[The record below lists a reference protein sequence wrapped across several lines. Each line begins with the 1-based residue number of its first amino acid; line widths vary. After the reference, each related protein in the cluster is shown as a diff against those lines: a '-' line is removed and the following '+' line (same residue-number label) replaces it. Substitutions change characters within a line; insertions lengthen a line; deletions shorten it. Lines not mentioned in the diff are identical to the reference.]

1 MANTRIIAT
10 IGPASRHIN
19 TLAALEKAGMSVA
32 RLNGSHN
39 TLDWHAETI
48 ALLRKTLP
56 DTPVLLDIP
65 GRKIR
70 TLQLKHE
77 PSFTKGQ
84 TLILTTDTSHNGE
97 EKVPVGYGRLH
108 ERLTVGDKVFADDGT
123 LSFQVVNI
131 IDRDIHLQADMDG
144 QLKSRKG
151 INVPG
156 IDLGQALITEKD
168 RDMIAFAKAH
178 QVDYIGISFVES
190 AAHINAIRA
199 LIGSDTPRI
208 VAKVENSGGIEH
220 LEEVIAAA
228 DVIMIDRGDLAVE
241 TSIDHVSL
249 YQKQILR
256 AASHAGKPTIVAT
269 ELLHSMIENPLPT
282 KAEVSD
288 ITNAVLDGAAAVML
302 SGETA
307 VGRYPLEAVA
317 RIASVAQLAEQHL
330 AHAPHSS
337 PPAQA
342 DDIRQAIGA
351 LTRALPISRV
361 VVFSR
366 TGYSVRI
373 AAMANI
379 GIPIVA
385 FGNDAATVRSWNM
398 LPGITGL
405 TLPRIDLT
413 QPATERLALNVLS
426 DNGLINRHDVL
437 LLVSAQQDNQ
447 HISGNILRTL
457 SAEAYLHSD
466 AAQELHRNEEVA

>member
-1 MANTRIIAT
+1 MAKTRIIAT

-330 AHAPHSS
+330 AHAPTHLPLHRPTIFDRLSAPLPAPCRS
-337 PPAQA
+337 PGWWFFSHGLQRAHRRHGQHRHPNRR
-342 DDIRQAIGA
+342 IRQRCGDGA
-351 LTRALPISRV
+351 QLEYAAGYHRPDIASDRSDTTGN
-361 VVFSR
+361 R
-366 TGYSVRI
+366 T
-373 AAMANI
+373 
-379 GIPIVA
+379 
-385 FGNDAATVRSWNM
+385 FG
-398 LPGITGL
+398 
-405 TLPRIDLT
+405 
-413 QPATERLALNVLS
+413 TERPVRQWI
-426 DNGLINRHDVL
+426 DK
-437 LLVSAQQDNQ
+437 SA
-447 HISGNILRTL
+447 
-457 SAEAYLHSD
+457 
-466 AAQELHRNEEVA
+466 

>member
-1 MANTRIIAT
+1 MAKTRIIAT
-10 IGPASRHIN
+10 IGPASRQAN
-19 TLAALEKAGMSVA
+19 TLKALKKAGMSVA
-32 RLNGSHN
+32 RLNGSHS
-39 TLDWHAETI
+39 TLDWHAQTI
-48 ALLRKTLP
+48 ALLRETLP

-77 PSFTKGQ
+77 PSFDKGQ
-84 TLILTTDTSHNGE
+84 IIILTTDTSHNGE
-97 EKVPVGYGRLH
+97 EKIPVGYDKLH
-108 ERLTVGDKVFADDGT
+108 ERLTAGDNIFADDGT
-123 LSFQVVNI
+123 LSFQVVKI
-131 IDRDIHLQADMDG
+131 EGRDIHLRADMDG

-156 IDLGQALITEKD
+156 IDLGQALITDKD
-168 RDMIAFAKAH
+168 RSMIAFAKENN
-178 QVDYIGISFVES
+178 VDYIGISFVES
-190 AAHINAIRA
+190 ARHVDAIRA
-199 LIGSDTPRI
+199 LIGADTPRI

-241 TSIDHVSL
+241 TSIDRVSL
-249 YQKQILR
+249 YQKHILR
-256 AASHAGKPTIVAT
+256 AASLAGKPTIVAT

-317 RIASVAQLAEQHL
+317 RIAGVARLAEEYL
-330 AHAPHSS
+330 AQGAAQS
-337 PPAQA
+337 PLTEVN
-342 DDIRQAIGA
+342 DIRQAISA
-351 LTRALPISRV
+351 LTRSLPVTRV
-361 VVFSR
+361 IVFSR

-373 AAMANI
+373 AAMADI
-379 GIPIVA
+379 GVPIVA
-385 FGNDAATVRSWNM
+385 LGNDAAAVRSWNM
-398 LPGITGL
+398 LPGVSSLQL
-405 TLPRIDLT
+405 TQIDLT
-413 QPATERLALNVLS
+413 QPETERQALQALAKS
-426 DNGLINRHDVL
+426 GLIDAHDFL

-457 SAEAYLHSD
+457 SAEAFLKHHATPEQNLS
-466 AAQELHRNEEVA
+466 AKVA